1 MILNYLNI
9 MRETLNARLTRLLG
23 LAIGSLTP
31 PAGKRRIIVAVS
43 YGVICHFNIK
53 KLLRSGYIEEL
64 RGFRYSVLPPDN
76 IDNIDNLD
84 N

>member
-1 MILNYLNI
+1 MILNYLNA
-9 MRETLNARLTRLLG
+9 MRETSNARLTRRLE
-23 LAIGSLTP
+23 LAIRSLTP

-43 YGVICHFNIK
+43 YGFICHFNIK
-53 KLLRSGYIEEL
+53 KLSSSGYIEEL

-76 IDNIDNLD
+76 IDNLD